1 MRILVDGDAAGHRE
15 LLIGLATEY
24 SVELHWVNNL
34 SQKPP
39 VDRDGLKLFVHL
51 ADKESQ
57 SADIIVMNL
66 AQKGDLVVTGDLGLA
81 AVVLSKGSVAL
92 SPRGHWYYTDRI
104 AGQLEHRHLLQER
117 RRQGGRLA
125 GGPAAAK
132 RVDEIRFEEEIRK
145 ALEGA

>member
-15 LLIGLATEY
+15 LLISLAMEY
-24 SVELHWVNNL
+24 SVELDWVNNL

-39 VDRDGLKLFVHL
+39 VEREGLKLQIYL
-51 ADKESQ
+51 ADRESQ

-66 AQKGDLVVTGDLGLA
+66 AQKGDVVVTGDLGLA

-92 SPRGHWYYTDRI
+92 SPRGHWYYAERI

-117 RRQGGRLA
+117 RRQGGRSS
-125 GGPAAAK
+125 GGPRAAK
-132 RVDEIRFEEEIRK
+132 RVDELRFEEEIRK

>member
-1 MRILVDGDAAGHRE
+1 MRILVDGDASGHRD
-15 LLIGLATEY
+15 LLISLAMEY
-24 SVELHWVNNL
+24 GAELHWVNNL

-39 VDRDGLKLFVHL
+39 VEREGLLLFTYL
-51 ADKESQ
+51 ADRESQ

-92 SPRGHWYYTDRI
+92 SPRGHWFYAERI

-117 RRQGGRLA
+117 RRAGERPH
-125 GGPAAAK
+125 GGPAAAR
-132 RVDEIRFEEEIRK
+132 RVDELRFEEEIRK